1 MSEVWLS
8 LKNSLHY
15 CKPHSTEVHDPM
27 TSRRQ
32 HHRKKK
38 TRDKVI
44 EGSNSEKQHNGG
56 DDAIIVDPVTHDIV
70 LDDTSEEFKIKTY
83 LSYPY
88 THLNNTREDGGNKGL
103 EESSSRS
110 TRRGMSLTKTQYV
123 DCYQCSGFL
132 KSKVSMHKGSNSV
145 PLTSTCHHDH
155 HHQCRDKQEKC
166 VEGYSITENSVVQ
179 LDRED
184 SSWKIIE
191 RICQTKYMNPQ
202 TTETNAAAHIECV
215 LKVLT
220 TPQTLASFEE
230 CRESVRNIAENM
242 QPRCI
247 ADGNE
252 VMRFYGTTIACSLG
266 LVNYSSIL
274 TCTLE
279 QCGLCQI
286 LKHGFN
292 ANQEFY
298 GERGVLTTATSD
310 QAFDSIILFE
320 YNEEALPILRKCVI
334 VCRVI
339 AGRVHNPLQEIQ
351 EETDSG
357 FDSFIKKISRDSSDI
372 EELFKFSLK
381 EKAKEYESFDE
392 EFKLNGIKQNSSMVI
407 GICCSP
413 LVSVVLVRFYW
424 DPIHDVEKQP

>member
-1 MSEVWLS
+1 MSEVWLT

-15 CKPHSTEVHDPM
+15 CKPHSTEVHDPK

-38 TRDKVI
+38 TQSKVI
-44 EGSNSEKQHNGG
+44 EGSNSEKQHSGG
-56 DDAIIVDPVTHDIV
+56 DGAILDPVTHEIF
-70 LDDTSEEFKIKTY
+70 LDDASEKIKIKTC
-83 LSYPY
+83 LSYSY
-88 THLNNTREDGGNKGL
+88 TYINNTREDGANKGL
-103 EESSSRS
+103 EESSNRS
-110 TRRGMSLTKTQYV
+110 TKRNMSSTKTQYV

-132 KSKVSMHKGSNSV
+132 RPRVSMHKDSNSV
-145 PLTSTCHHDH
+145 PLTSKCHH
-155 HHQCRDKQEKC
+155 HHQCRDKQKKC
-166 VEGYSITENSVVQ
+166 VEGHGIVENSVVQ
-179 LDRED
+179 LHRED

-191 RICQTKYMNPQ
+191 RICETKYMNPQ
-202 TTETNAAAHIECV
+202 TTETNEAAHIECV

-230 CRESVRNIAENM
+230 CRERVRNIAENM

-266 LVNYSSIL
+266 LVNYSSTL
-274 TCTLE
+274 SCTLE

-292 ANQEFY
+292 ANQEFH

-320 YNEEALPILRKCVI
+320 STEYDQEALPILRKCVI

-351 EETDSG
+351 EETDLG
-357 FDSFIKKISRDSSDI
+357 FDSLIKKINRDSSDI
-372 EELFKFSLK
+372 EELCI
-381 EKAKEYESFDE
+381 
-392 EFKLNGIKQNSSMVI
+392 LNPRAILPCFVVI
-407 GICCSP
+407 YNAMLRRSN
-413 LVSVVLVRFYW
+413 F
-424 DPIHDVEKQP
+424 

>member
-32 HHRKKK
+32 QHRKKK

-110 TRRGMSLTKTQYV
+110 TRR
-123 DCYQCSGFL
+123 
-132 KSKVSMHKGSNSV
+132 
-145 PLTSTCHHDH
+145 
-155 HHQCRDKQEKC
+155 
-166 VEGYSITENSVVQ
+166 VVQ

-372 EELFKFSLK
+372 EELCI
-381 EKAKEYESFDE
+381 
-392 EFKLNGIKQNSSMVI
+392 LNPRAILPCFVVI
-407 GICCSP
+407 YNAMLRKSN
-413 LVSVVLVRFYW
+413 F
-424 DPIHDVEKQP
+424 

>member
-1 MSEVWLS
+1 
-8 LKNSLHY
+8 
-15 CKPHSTEVHDPM
+15 
-27 TSRRQ
+27 
-32 HHRKKK
+32 
-38 TRDKVI
+38 
-44 EGSNSEKQHNGG
+44 
-56 DDAIIVDPVTHDIV
+56 
-70 LDDTSEEFKIKTY
+70 
-83 LSYPY
+83 
-88 THLNNTREDGGNKGL
+88 
-103 EESSSRS
+103 
-110 TRRGMSLTKTQYV
+110 
-123 DCYQCSGFL
+123 
-132 KSKVSMHKGSNSV
+132 
-145 PLTSTCHHDH
+145 
-155 HHQCRDKQEKC
+155 
-166 VEGYSITENSVVQ
+166 
-179 LDRED
+179 
-184 SSWKIIE
+184 
-191 RICQTKYMNPQ
+191 MNPQ

-372 EELFKFSLK
+372 EELCI
-381 EKAKEYESFDE
+381 
-392 EFKLNGIKQNSSMVI
+392 LNPRAILPCFVVI
-407 GICCSP
+407 YNAMLRKSN
-413 LVSVVLVRFYW
+413 F
-424 DPIHDVEKQP
+424 